1 MREVDRGI
9 FVTTARELTP
19 EEVAGYRS
27 AAQHKLKRS
36 RKSAVMETRAWEVA
50 RRAALLLRDRFGATR
65 VMVFGSLVHTG
76 CFTSCSDVDIAA
88 WGIRPEDTFRAIGMV
103 MALDGNIEV
112 NLVDVRTC
120 SASLLALI
128 DREGKDL

>member
-1 MREVDRGI
+1 MA
-9 FVTTARELTP
+9 TARELTP
-19 EEVAGYRS
+19 EEVADYR
-27 AAQHKLKRS
+27 AAARHRFEREQEELAAR
-36 RKSAVMETRAWEVA
+36 ETRAWEVA
-50 RRAALLLRDRFGATR
+50 RRAASLLRERFGATR

-76 CFTSCSDVDIAA
+76 CFTPWSDVDIAA

-112 NLVDVRTC
+112 NLVDVKTC

-128 DREGKDL
+128 EREGREL